1 MSGCAITAVA
11 LWSIFYKHQYV
22 SLLAT
27 PTYALTSYGLLTAG
41 IFATLTALFG
51 CYVVWR
57 DQRSLICCVSI
68 GKASEFSFFYASLF
82 KINFF
87 FYLSLIISFS
97 QKSICINSK
106 SNEFRLIFNKFSKF
120 RLILTKFDLKSV
132 INQFCNKPFNVHNKS
147 LYL

>member
-1 MSGCAITAVA
+1 MSGCVITAVA
-11 LWSIFYKHQYV
+11 LWSILYKHQYV

-68 GKASEFSFFYASLF
+68 EKTS
-82 KINFF
+82 NFHSC
-87 FYLSLIISFS
+87 Y
-97 QKSICINSK
+97 
-106 SNEFRLIFNKFSKF
+106 SKF
-120 RLILTKFDLKSV
+120 LFTF
-132 INQFCNKPFNVHNKS
+132 H
-147 LYL
+147 